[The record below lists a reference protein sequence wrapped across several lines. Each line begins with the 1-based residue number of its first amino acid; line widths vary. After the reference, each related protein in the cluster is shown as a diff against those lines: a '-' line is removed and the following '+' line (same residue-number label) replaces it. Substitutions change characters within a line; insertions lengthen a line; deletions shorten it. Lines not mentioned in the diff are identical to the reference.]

1 MVNDGAVPLPTHY
14 YIMVIACKKGGI
26 THCKND
32 DIELLSFILPH
43 VPVVP
48 NCMVSLLS

>member
-1 MVNDGAVPLPTHY
+1 MIKITY
-14 YIMVIACKKGGI
+14 KQGGI

-43 VPVVP
+43 FPDVP
-48 NCMVSLLS
+48 NYMVSLL